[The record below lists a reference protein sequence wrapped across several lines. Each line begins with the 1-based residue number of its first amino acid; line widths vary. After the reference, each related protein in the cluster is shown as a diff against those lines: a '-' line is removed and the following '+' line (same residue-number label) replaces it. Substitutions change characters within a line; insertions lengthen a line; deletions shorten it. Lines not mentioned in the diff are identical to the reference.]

1 MNPETLDRIL
11 SCPSL
16 PSLPAVA
23 VRVIELSSDPDL
35 RLDVLA
41 ETIQNDQGLTAK
53 IIRTVNSSFYGLRR
67 KCNTIHQALVILGM
81 SSVKSLALGFSLVE
95 SIGESDEHGFDFI
108 SYWRRGLYGAVAAR
122 IIAAEAGKD
131 FADEV
136 FLAGLLQD
144 VGMIALYRTFGMEYV
159 ALLDEAE
166 NDSEIA
172 NIEVGRYELTHCDI
186 GAMLTARWKFPEEF
200 VLTIKFHHTPT
211 AAPLDLSERIRCVHM
226 ANIAHDVLTDENP
239 APATA
244 RFRRLCRDWLSL
256 TDKQADGI
264 LARVADAAVEMS
276 SLFKLDTGDRADAEK
291 ILIRAQ
297 EMMVETAK
305 ESNKAS
311 HDESF
316 DALLMDSQQTD
327 PLTGAMTR
335 SAFDV
340 AVRDAFTE
348 VKTAGTDLCVLLV
361 LIDDYAR
368 IAEERDTVALD
379 EALIGTTALLKNH
392 FEPAGG
398 IVSRWA
404 DSAFAIVMRGCG
416 RAAAVALATEFR
428 ANLQRAS
435 RAWTPRGQT
444 RPLPITASVG
454 AAILSADTAETYDR
468 VETLIAAAAH
478 ALQSARTDGGNSVRA
493 FRPQA
498 AA

>member
-23 VRVIELSSDPDL
+23 VKVIELSSDPDL
-35 RLDVLA
+35 RLEVLA

-95 SIGESDEHGFDFI
+95 SIGESDEPGFDYI
-108 SYWRRGLYGAVAAR
+108 SYWRRGLYGAVAAKL
-122 IIAAEAGKD
+122 IAVEAGKD

-159 ALLDEAE
+159 VLLDEAE

-172 NIEVGRYELTHCDI
+172 SIELGRYELTHCDV
-186 GAMLTARWKFPEEF
+186 GAMLTKRWKFPEEF
-200 VLTIKFHHTPT
+200 VLAIKFHHTPT
-211 AAPLDLSERIRCVHM
+211 AAPLDLSERIRCVHI

-256 TDKQADGI
+256 TEKQADGI
-264 LARVADAAVEMS
+264 LSRVADAAVEMS
-276 SLFKLDTGDRADAEK
+276 SLLKLDTGDPADAEE
-291 ILIRAQ
+291 ILSRAQ
-297 EMMVETAK
+297 EKMVETAK
-305 ESNKAS
+305 ETNQACR
-311 HDESF
+311 DESF
-316 DALLMDSQQTD
+316 DVLLMDSQQTD

-335 SAFDV
+335 PAFDI
-340 AVRDAFTE
+340 AVRNAFTE
-348 VKTAGTDLCVLLV
+348 AKSDGTDLCVLLV
-361 LIDDYAR
+361 LIDNYAR
-368 IAEERDTVALD
+368 IAEERDTVALE
-379 EALIGTTALLKNH
+379 EALIGTAALLKNH

-398 IVSRWA
+398 IISRWA
-404 DSAFAIVMRGCG
+404 DSVFAIVIRGCG
-416 RAAAVALATEFR
+416 RAATVALATEFR
-428 ANLQRAS
+428 TNLQRAS
-435 RAWTPRGQT
+435 RAWIPRGQT
-444 RPLPITASVG
+444 RPLPITVSVG
-454 AAILSADTAETYDR
+454 AAILSADTTQMYDR
-468 VETLIAAAAH
+468 VETLIAAAARS
-478 ALQSARTDGGNSVRA
+478 LQNPRDDGGNSVRS
-493 FRPQA
+493 FRPQVA
-498 AA
+498 A